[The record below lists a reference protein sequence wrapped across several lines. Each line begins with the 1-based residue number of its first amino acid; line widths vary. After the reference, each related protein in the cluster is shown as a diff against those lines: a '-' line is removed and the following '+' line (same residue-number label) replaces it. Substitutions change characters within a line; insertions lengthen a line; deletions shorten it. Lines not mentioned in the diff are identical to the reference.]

1 MIEHSRTYKSRKPL
15 PPRLEGAGLGNSD
28 NKTQEIGRRGHPTG
42 ADYKEA
48 WPLKIHGNSEK
59 KQKE

>member
-1 MIEHSRTYKSRKPL
+1 M